1 MGPTLARKH
10 ETPRRP
16 NRALDA
22 LIYALVAVVI
32 GVGALGVHDMVFKA
46 ANVSGQERSMAEQF
60 GGVFRP
66 PFPGRTRVR
75 ILVMGADRRAA
86 GADRGPGRSDTIM
99 VLAINPQTRKAAVLG
114 IPRDLKVQIPGHGL
128 DKINAAFNP
137 DAYRG
142 GGPDLVRQCVENVIG
157 EKLDFH
163 TLAFFRGFVT
173 AVDRLGGVWI
183 DVPDVEGLG
192 RGMNYDEEVVVYR
205 TCLDNNDHLHVHL
218 KPGFQKLDG
227 AGALGFVRWRESTMY
242 RDAHNPRYFA
252 SDSDAARSGR
262 QQQFLK
268 AMAQQHL
275 RLSALHRLLTAASD
289 IREYVETDLSWN
301 DVYDLIRVLKEIDPD
316 DLWTATIPGD
326 DDPNYWHGGLYYYL
340 LREDDWRD
348 MKAEM
353 ERHLDGL
360 EATSAPIEILNAG
373 GISGRATDA
382 AQRLATKGFT
392 VTSCGNA
399 ATTNEKKTQIVYVSG
414 YKPAARL
421 VQSVLAC
428 GELERMKREE
438 EAGPSAAA
446 TMAPPPTV
454 GVRILLGTDY
464 DPQKAAVATGQAPA
478 PQVIS
483 ATREANGS
491 AH

>member
-1 MGPTLARKH
+1 MGPTLAREH

-22 LIYALVAVVI
+22 LIYALVVVVV

-46 ANVSGQERSMAEQF
+46 ANVSGQERSMAQQF
-60 GGVFRP
+60 GDVFRP
-66 PFPGRTRVR
+66 PFPGRTRIR
-75 ILVMGADRRAA
+75 ILVMGADKHSA
-86 GADRGPGRSDTIM
+86 GVDRGPGRSDTLM
-99 VLAINPQTRKAAVLG
+99 VLSVNPQTKKAAVLG
-114 IPRDLKVQIPGHGL
+114 IPRDLKVEIPGHGL
-128 DKINAAFNP
+128 DKINAAYNP

-142 GGPDLVRQCVENVIG
+142 GGPDLVRQCVENVVG
-157 EKLDFH
+157 ERIDFY
-163 TLAFFRGFVT
+163 TLAFFRGFVN

-192 RGMNYDEEVVVYR
+192 RGMNYDEKVVVYR

-242 RDAHNPRYFA
+242 RDAHGYFA

-275 RLSALHRLLTAASD
+275 RLSELHKLLMAASD
-289 IREYVETDLSWN
+289 VREYIETDLSWN

-316 DLWTATIPGD
+316 DLWTGTIPGD
-326 DDPNYWHGGLYYYL
+326 DDPNYWQGGLYYYL

-348 MKAEM
+348 MKAEI

-360 EATSAPIEILNAG
+360 EAISAPVEVLNAG
-373 GISGRATDA
+373 GIGGRATDA
-382 AQRLATKGFT
+382 AQQLATKGFT

-399 ATTNEKKTQIVYVSG
+399 ETTNETRTKIVYASG
-414 YKPAARL
+414 YKPAARV

-428 GELERMKREE
+428 GELERMEQEE
-438 EAGPSAAA
+438 EGQPGLTA
-446 TMAPPPTV
+446 TMTPPPTV
-454 GVRILLGTDY
+454 GVRIILGTDY
-464 DPQKAAVATGQAPA
+464 DPQKAAVATGQAAAPPA
-478 PQVIS
+478 TS
-483 ATREANGS
+483 TTREANGS